1 MSALAQHL
9 FRAPYSEAVLSDD
22 LADLSRIY
30 QDDVN
35 LCVIKRTIDPRI
47 ESFIGTLLASPQE
60 ISEIHNLSVADFDF
74 TGLIPQVA
82 RIEGYREFCRD
93 VEILTTLFCDLFEL
107 ARVGL
112 RLRALDRPMCPKFH
126 VDHVPCRM
134 VSTYGGIGT
143 EWLEDRAVDRAKLG
157 INTQGMNDNQAG
169 VILDPSAIHR
179 MPAYS
184 VGLLKGSNW
193 AGNEQHGAVHRS
205 PKPSGNCPR
214 RLLLTLDFANEIPD

>member
-9 FRAPYSEAVLSDD
+9 FRAPYSEAVQTDD

-35 LCVIKRTIDPRI
+35 LCVIERSIDPRI
-47 ESFIGTLLASPQE
+47 ESFIETLLASSQE
-60 ISEIHNLSVADFDF
+60 ISEIHNLSIADFDF
-74 TGLIPQVA
+74 SGLILHA
-82 RIEGYREFCRD
+82 SNIDGYLEFYRD
-93 VEILTTLFCDLFEL
+93 VTMLTTLFCDLFEL
-107 ARVGL
+107 DRVGL
-112 RLRALDRPMCPKFH
+112 RLRTLDRPMCPKFH

-143 EWLEDRAVDRAKLG
+143 EWLEDRVVDRSKLG
-157 INTQGMNDNQAG
+157 INTHDLNDRQAG
-169 VILDPSAIHR
+169 VILDESSIHQ

-193 AGNEQHGAVHRS
+193 AGNELHGAVHRS
-205 PKPSGNCPR
+205 PKPSEDCPR
-214 RLLLTLDFANEIPD
+214 RLLLTLDFA